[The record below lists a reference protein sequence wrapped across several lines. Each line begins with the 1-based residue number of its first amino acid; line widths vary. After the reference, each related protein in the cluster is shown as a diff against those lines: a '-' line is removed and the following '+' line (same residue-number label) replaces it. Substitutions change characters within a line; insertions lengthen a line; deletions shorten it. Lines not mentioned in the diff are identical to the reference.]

1 MLIFPN
7 LHNSE
12 IEQIF
17 LPVTNLYFWKCFIA
31 KLPHIFIYWKMLS
44 PLEKA
49 LERFIILFL
58 YNSL

>member
-1 MLIFPN
+1 M
-7 LHNSE
+7 HNSE

-31 KLPHIFIYWKMLS
+31 KLPHVFMYWKMLS
-44 PLEKA
+44 PLVKA